1 MLHLVARSFKVVS
14 LHTSAPISE
23 LHTSPVMTTRRC
35 LFRTKAASSDLHS
48 SDPSTLMLF
57 WNRGQSRREL
67 NLQSRRNEKSQPPA
81 SVTNALPPTPQDIRL
96 DAQTSWCSTSDALCL
111 VLNRWSQVII
121 WKYITLKGIVTFKS
135 GIVIVFLL
143 APYLNYLK

>member
-1 MLHLVARSFKVVS
+1 MKVLSWQFSVIQSSQSQTLKFFLKVLKMLHLVARSFKVVS

-35 LFRTKAASSDLHS
+35 LFKTKAASSDLHS

-111 VLNRWSQVII
+111 VLNR
-121 WKYITLKGIVTFKS
+121 
-135 GIVIVFLL
+135 
-143 APYLNYLK
+143 